1 MGRRPAQLTRPRTKK
16 EIEKSIKEFAHA
28 EQQIPML
35 SDQQVRKVRNKITMF
50 NIKNFIKNLTTP
62 ATTMKDFEAD
72 LAERG
77 RKATKSNAP
86 PIKTEVATSKT
97 PLPSFLTGPTLMS
110 RHNKAYKIR
119 DAYNQESINALLRI
133 TADNEIYDALVKHI
147 LREGKAT
154 NSVIYS
160 FLANVENQA
169 SLTKG
174 ITNKNIHQAV
184 RSFGQKLAEEDFV
197 TVVQQGAVKVRKLNI
212 KAAFTDAVKD
222 DLGLKIELPE
232 KLPTKRPQAQ
242 HQLAA

>member
-1 MGRRPAQLTRPRTKK
+1 MGRRPVQLTRPRTKE

-35 SDQQVRKVRNKITMF
+35 SDQQVREIRSKITMF
-50 NIKNFIKNLTTP
+50 NIKNFIKTVTTP
-62 ATTMKDFEAD
+62 TTMKDFEAD

-86 PIKTEVATSKT
+86 LIKTKVTASKT

-119 DAYNQESINALLRI
+119 DAYNQESINALLTI

-184 RSFGQKLAEEDFV
+184 KSFGQKLAEEDFV

-222 DLGLKIELPE
+222 DLGLKVELLE

-242 HQLAA
+242 RQLAA